1 MGDKNGNRALSTRKT
16 EGLPR
21 NRVQDFGAFRL
32 TPQKGLLPGKYACM
46 FFILK
51 DQAVCALNADPVCPR
66 PRISEPFQAPSL
78 EADAR
83 TRARAGH
90 KGQGQRQGQGQ
101 GPRAA
106 ARCDGGH
113 AGTPNMSN
121 SNQIKS

>member
-1 MGDKNGNRALSTRKT
+1 MVIGMGIVHFPPAKLKVYQKSGTRLWGISADPPKRTST
-16 EGLPR
+16 GQ
-21 NRVQDFGAFRL
+21 VCV
-32 TPQKGLLPGKYACM
+32 YV
-46 FFILK
+46 FFFK

-83 TRARAGH
+83 TRYKRAGH
-90 KGQGQRQGQGQ
+90 KGQGQRQGQ